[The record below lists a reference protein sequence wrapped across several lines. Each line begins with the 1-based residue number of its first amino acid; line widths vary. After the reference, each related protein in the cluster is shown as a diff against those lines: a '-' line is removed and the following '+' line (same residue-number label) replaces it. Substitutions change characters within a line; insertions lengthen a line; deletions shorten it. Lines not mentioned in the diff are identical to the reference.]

1 LNTLL
6 ENLKDSQSKRDF
18 DLMRSGLDE
27 LNSKF
32 QEVSQNLYEQPN
44 SDNVDNMSDV
54 EFEEVK

>member
-1 LNTLL
+1 
-6 ENLKDSQSKRDF
+6 
-18 DLMRSGLDE
+18 MRSGLDE

-32 QEVSQNLYEQPN
+32 QEVSQNIYEQPN